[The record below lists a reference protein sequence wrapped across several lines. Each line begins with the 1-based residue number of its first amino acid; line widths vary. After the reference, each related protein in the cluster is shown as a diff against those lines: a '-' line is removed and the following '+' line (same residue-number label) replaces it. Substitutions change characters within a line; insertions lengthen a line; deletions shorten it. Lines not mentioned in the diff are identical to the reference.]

1 MKGENYMTQNKQELS
16 RLIKDISNTKKSIEK
31 AQATIKTKSSVFD
44 MQLRDV
50 EKELGITSDTLIEIG
65 RVAVRYF
72 GWTISAD
79 KLEEE
84 LDFIFSDKTISE
96 YVQGE
101 KKELAFADALA
112 ELDKVFGESADKP
125 IKEKED
131 KASGTDTDV
140 GAATVSDTTS
150 KSEKASEDTA

>member
-1 MKGENYMTQNKQELS
+1 MTQNKQELA
-16 RLIKDISNTKKSIEK
+16 RLIKDMCNTKKSIEK

-44 MQLRDV
+44 AQLRDV
-50 EKELGITSDTLIEIG
+50 EEQLGITNDSLIEIS

-96 YVQGE
+96 YVEGE
-101 KKELAFADALA
+101 KKELPFADALA

-125 IKEKED
+125 KKEEAV
-131 KASGTDTDV
+131 KASEADTEA

-150 KSEKASEDTA
+150 KSENASEDTA